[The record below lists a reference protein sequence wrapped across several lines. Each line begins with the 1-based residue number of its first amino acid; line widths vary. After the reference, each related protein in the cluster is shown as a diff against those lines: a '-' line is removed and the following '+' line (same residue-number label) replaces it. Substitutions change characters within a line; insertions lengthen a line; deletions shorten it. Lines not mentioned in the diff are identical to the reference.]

1 MFGNQFD
8 YVDNGY
14 METENKT
21 ADNSITLDQ
30 LTEVLDSGAILKAR
44 NLLNSLYPSEIADVI
59 EGVPRNRR
67 DLLWR
72 LVDNNNKGETLAELT
87 EEVRINLLD
96 ELIDKDGPEGLVEI
110 AKKLDT
116 DDLADIIKSLPRH
129 LTKQTVKSL
138 DRQNQERLRRVL
150 SFPDDTAGG
159 LMNTDTISIRRNITI
174 DVLLKYLRKL
184 KSLPEQTDRI
194 FVTDKMDKY
203 YGFVS
208 VNDLLVADPAKIVS
222 EIMTEDKEVILS
234 DTNQHEVARK
244 FENADLVSAAVVDH
258 EGILLGRITIDD
270 VVDVIR
276 EEADESV
283 LNMAGLKK
291 DDDIFAPIIQSTKRR
306 VLWLG
311 ANLITAL
318 LAAASIGLF
327 EATIEKIVA
336 LAILMPIVASMGGI
350 AGSQSLALV
359 IRAQALDQIG
369 YTNSKSLIL
378 KESAIGFL
386 NGLLW
391 SSVVA
396 LLTYLWFGRVDLGLV
411 IAAALM
417 INLVIGAVSG
427 VGLPL
432 ILTKLNI
439 DPALAGG
446 VILTTITDVVGFISL
461 LGIATLM
468 I

>member
-1 MFGNQFD
+1 MD
-8 YVDNGY
+8 A
-14 METENKT
+14 EKKT

-30 LTEVLDSGAILKAR
+30 LIEVLDSGAILKAR

-59 EGVPRNRR
+59 EGIPRHRR
-67 DLLWR
+67 DLIWK
-72 LVDNNNKGETLAELT
+72 LVNNDNRGETLAELT
-87 EEVRINLLD
+87 EEVRTNLLN

-110 AKKLDT
+110 AKRLDT
-116 DDLADIIKSLPRH
+116 DDLADIIQSLPKH
-129 LTKQTVKSL
+129 LTQKTIKSL
-138 DRQNQERLRRVL
+138 DKQNQERLQKVL

-159 LMNTDTISIRRNITI
+159 LMNTDTINVRRNITV
-174 DVLLKYLRKL
+174 DVLLKYLRRL
-184 KSLPEQTDRI
+184 KSLPEQTDRVFI
-194 FVTDKMDKY
+194 TDKMNKY

-208 VNDLLVADPAKIVS
+208 INNLLVTDPAKIVS
-222 EIMTEDKEVILS
+222 EIMTEDKEGILS

-258 EGILLGRITIDD
+258 EGILLGRITVDD

-276 EEADESV
+276 EEADKSV

-306 VLWLG
+306 TLWLG
-311 ANLITAL
+311 ANLLTAL

-327 EATIEKIVA
+327 EATIEKLVA

-369 YTNSKSLIL
+369 HANAKSLIL

-396 LLTYLWFGRVDLGLV
+396 FLTYFWFERVDLGFI

-417 INLVIGAVSG
+417 INLVIGAISG
-427 VGLPL
+427 VSLPL
-432 ILTKLNI
+432 ILAKLNV

-461 LGIATLM
+461 LGIATM
-468 I
+468 IV

>member
-1 MFGNQFD
+1 MD
-8 YVDNGY
+8 
-14 METENKT
+14 MENKT
-21 ADNSITLDQ
+21 TDNSITLDQ
-30 LTEVLDSGAILKAR
+30 LTEVLDSGAILKAK

-59 EGVPRNRR
+59 EGMPRNRR
-67 DLLWR
+67 DLIWK
-72 LVDNNNKGETLAELT
+72 LVNNDNKGETLAEMT
-87 EEVRINLLD
+87 EEVRVNLLD
-96 ELIDKDGPEGLVEI
+96 ELIDKDGPEGLVKI
-110 AKKLDT
+110 AEKLDT
-116 DDLADIIKSLPRH
+116 DDLADIIQSLPKH
-129 LTKQTVKSL
+129 LTKKTIKSL
-138 DRQNQERLRRVL
+138 DRQNQERLQKVL

-159 LMNTDTISIRRNITI
+159 LMNTDTINVRRNITV
-174 DVLLKYLRKL
+174 DVLLKYLRRL

-194 FVTDKMDKY
+194 FITDKMNKY

-208 VNDLLVADPAKIVS
+208 INDLLVADPSKIVS
-222 EIMTEDKEVILS
+222 DIMTEDKDGILS
-234 DTNQHEVARK
+234 DTNQHEVART
-244 FENADLVSAAVVDH
+244 FENADLVSAAVIDH

-306 VLWLG
+306 TLWLG

-318 LAAASIGLF
+318 LAAASIGIF
-327 EATIEKIVA
+327 EATIEKVVA

-369 YTNSKSLIL
+369 YSNSKSLII
-378 KESAIGFL
+378 KESAIGLL
-386 NGLLW
+386 NGILW

-396 LLTYLWFGRVDLGLV
+396 FLTYLWFGRIDLGFI

-417 INLVIGAVSG
+417 INLIIGAISG
-427 VGLPL
+427 VSLPL

-446 VILTTITDVVGFISL
+446 VILTTITDVIGFISL

-468 I
+468 V

>member
-1 MFGNQFD
+1 
-8 YVDNGY
+8 
-14 METENKT
+14 
-21 ADNSITLDQ
+21 
-30 LTEVLDSGAILKAR
+30 
-44 NLLNSLYPSEIADVI
+44 
-59 EGVPRNRR
+59 
-67 DLLWR
+67 
-72 LVDNNNKGETLAELT
+72 
-87 EEVRINLLD
+87 
-96 ELIDKDGPEGLVEI
+96 
-110 AKKLDT
+110 
-116 DDLADIIKSLPRH
+116 
-129 LTKQTVKSL
+129 
-138 DRQNQERLRRVL
+138 
-150 SFPDDTAGG
+150 
-159 LMNTDTISIRRNITI
+159 MNTDTISIRRNITV

-184 KSLPEQTDRI
+184 KSLPEQTDRV

-203 YGFVS
+203 YGYVS
-208 VNDLLVADPAKIVS
+208 INDLLVTDPAKIIS

-234 DTNQHEVARK
+234 ETNQHEVARK

-258 EGILLGRITIDD
+258 EGLLLGRITIDD

-327 EATIEKIVA
+327 EATIEKLVA

-369 YTNSKSLIL
+369 YTNSRSLIL

-396 LLTYLWFGRVDLGLV
+396 FLTYMWFGRVDLGLI

-432 ILTKLNI
+432 ILTRLNI